1 MTSLVLTVEFSDP
14 AVADEARNAGLLAP
28 ATLGELIEA
37 ELRRRKVDEFFA
49 IADLLAAD
57 APRLSQAE
65 IAAEVEAEIHA
76 ARAEKRARQMR
87 NELESGLRVTE
98 DRLRVFEAQY
108 GMTTA
113 EFVARYA
120 DDQIEET
127 LETIEWLGE
136 YRMAQRLQQ
145 KVEAL
150 LAAH

>member
-14 AVADEARNAGLLAP
+14 AVAEEARNAGLLSP

-37 ELRRRKVDEFFA
+37 ELRRRKIDEFFA

-87 NELESGLRVTE
+87 NELAPDTPR
-98 DRLRVFEAQY
+98 D
-108 GMTTA
+108 
-113 EFVARYA
+113 
-120 DDQIEET
+120 
-127 LETIEWLGE
+127 
-136 YRMAQRLQQ
+136 
-145 KVEAL
+145 
-150 LAAH
+150 